1 MIPSTYLGLSSV
13 CLSSGVLGALV
24 PGQGCLLQLEC
35 AGHQAAEIASS
46 SYCSSSGPFSSSEEA
61 ANAERHTHTHV
72 RLVSGS
78 LLLDLLYHQY
88 TIIISTIL

>member
-13 CLSSGVLGALV
+13 CLSSGVLVALV

-46 SYCSSSGPFSSSEEA
+46 SYCSSTGPFSSSEEA
-61 ANAERHTHTHV
+61 ANAERHTHT
-72 RLVSGS
+72 
-78 LLLDLLYHQY
+78 
-88 TIIISTIL
+88 